1 MTTKQKTIASIWVPI
16 ASVYLQLISA
26 GLIFSQ
32 ITFVGFFQ
40 QIQNLT
46 ALFILGGVLWVP
58 TLIICLLLENNW
70 IKNDVE
76 KVPISKIL
84 RTETIICLFTLWLP
98 IILLIQEPLIIIFS
112 IIAILLSI
120 TARWGY
126 LKWRKI
132 C

>member
-1 MTTKQKTIASIWVPI
+1 MTTKQKIIASIWVPI
-16 ASVYLQLISA
+16 VSIYLQIISA
-26 GLIFSQ
+26 GLLFSQ
-32 ITFVGFFQ
+32 ISFLSIFE

-46 ALFILGGVLWVP
+46 ALFILGGILWVP
-58 TLIICLLLENNW
+58 TLIICLLIENNW
-70 IKNDVE
+70 IKNDLE

-84 RTETIICLFTLWLP
+84 RTEAIICLFTIWLP
-98 IILLIQEPLIIIFS
+98 IIFLIQDPLIIIFS

>member
-1 MTTKQKTIASIWVPI
+1 MTTKQKIIASIWVPI
-16 ASVYLQLISA
+16 VSMYLQIISA
-26 GLIFSQ
+26 GLLNSAGIN
-32 ITFVGFFQ
+32 IKLTRV
-40 QIQNLT
+40 IQDLS

-58 TLIICLLLENNW
+58 SLIICLLIENNW
-70 IKNDVE
+70 IKNDME

-98 IILLIQEPLIIIFS
+98 IILLIQDPLIIIFS
-112 IIAILLSI
+112 LIAILLSI